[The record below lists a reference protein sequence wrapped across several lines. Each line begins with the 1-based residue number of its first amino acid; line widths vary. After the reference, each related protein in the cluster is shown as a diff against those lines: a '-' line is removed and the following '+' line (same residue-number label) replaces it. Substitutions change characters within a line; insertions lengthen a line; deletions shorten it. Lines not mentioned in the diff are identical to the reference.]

1 MQEVIVLKKKSTT
14 RFILPEKISM
24 LRNKFGWLN
33 ELGSWI
39 T

>member
-1 MQEVIVLKKKSTT
+1 MDDSYYKKM
-14 RFILPEKISM
+14 LGGCISQFPSNM
-24 LRNKFGWLN
+24 IIETGGFGWLN